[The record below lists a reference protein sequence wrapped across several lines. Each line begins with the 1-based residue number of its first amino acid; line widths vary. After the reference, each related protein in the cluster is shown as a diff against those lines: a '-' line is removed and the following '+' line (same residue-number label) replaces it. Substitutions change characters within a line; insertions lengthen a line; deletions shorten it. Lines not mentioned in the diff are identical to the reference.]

1 MAKLAK
7 LQKEKTKTRI
17 EPLKPEALYL
27 HPNPG
32 TLGFRTTADLEE
44 FKEIIGQPRAV
55 EAMRFGIGMRK
66 EGYNIFAFGA
76 PGTGKRTMVR
86 KYFTQQAQGEPV
98 PTDWIYVHNFDHAH
112 KPNAI
117 SLPAGK
123 GLSFQHDMSQFIEEL
138 QTSLTSA
145 FESDEYRTRRKVVE
159 EEIQERQEKVFEEM
173 QKQAQEKNLA
183 LLRTPGG
190 LVFAPVRDG
199 EVMPPEEFQKLPADI
214 RHSLEQSVSELQAQL
229 QQVLQMVP
237 IWQREVRQK
246 IQALNREITT
256 FAVSGL
262 MGELRDK
269 YASIEEI
276 SEFLDATQND
286 IIENAS
292 GLLSAEESS
301 SGGSE
306 ETLAAILNRVRQESS
321 PFRRYQVNLLV
332 DHHATEGAPV
342 IVDDNPTYQ
351 NLMGRVEY
359 QAQMG
364 ALITDITLIKPGSL
378 HLANGGYLILDARK
392 VLQQPYSWEALKNAL
407 RSRQIRIESLSQM
420 LGAISTV
427 SLEPE
432 PIPLNLKV
440 ALVGDRLLYYLLAEA
455 DPEFNELFKVQVDF
469 EELMPRD
476 GENQELYAQVIA
488 SLARKQELKPLD
500 QGAVA
505 RVIEHSARLADDSEK
520 LSVQLTLISDLLC
533 EADFWAKERGSR
545 TIQVEDI
552 QQAIEAKIYRS
563 DRIRERIQENILRDT
578 ILIST
583 EGDAIGQING
593 LSVLQMGELSFG
605 IPSRIT
611 ARVHRGKGDV
621 VNIEREVEMSGPIH
635 SKGVLILSGFLG
647 ARYAAEH
654 LLSLSAS
661 LVFEQS
667 YNGVEGDSAS
677 SAELY
682 ALLSALAETPIN
694 QSFAVTGSVSQ
705 HGLVQ
710 AIGGVNEKIEGFFDI
725 CNARGLTGKQGVL
738 IPQANVKNLMLRTD
752 VVDAVANNMFNVYPI
767 STIDEGIEIL
777 TGISAG
783 TVNENGEYPPDS
795 INGRVQARLTR
806 LAEQETIETNSQEE
820 TNP

>member
-1 MAKLAK
+1 MTSVK
-7 LQKEKTKTRI
+7 
-17 EPLKPEALYL
+17 PLKPEDLYL
-27 HPNPG
+27 HTNPK
-32 TLGFRTTADLEE
+32 TLRFHTTADLEE

-55 EAMRFGIGMRK
+55 EAMRFGIGIRK

-76 PGTGKRTMVR
+76 PGTGKRTMVTR
-86 KYFTQQAQGEPV
+86 YFTQQAQSEPV
-98 PTDWIYVHNFDHAH
+98 PPDWIYVQNFEQAH

-117 SLPAGK
+117 RLPAGK
-123 GLSFQHDMSQFIEEL
+123 GLSFQHDIAQFIEEL
-138 QTSLTSA
+138 QTSLTTA
-145 FESDEYRTRRKVVE
+145 FESDEYRTRKKVAE
-159 EEIQERQEKVFEEM
+159 EEIQERQEKLFEEM
-173 QKQAQEKNLA
+173 QKLAQEKNLA

-199 EVMPPEEFQKLPADI
+199 EVMPPEEFQKLPADV
-214 RHSLEQSVSELQAQL
+214 RQSMEQSVSELQEQL
-229 QQVLQMVP
+229 QQVLQLVP

-256 FAVSGL
+256 YAVSGL
-262 MGELRDK
+262 MSELREK
-269 YASIEEI
+269 YASIDEI
-276 SEFLDATQND
+276 SGFLDAIQVD
-286 IIENAS
+286 IVENS
-292 GLLSAEESS
+292 STLLSAEDSS

-306 ETLAAILNRVRQESS
+306 ATLAAFLNRVRQESS

-332 DHHATEGAPV
+332 DHHATEGSPV
-342 IVDDNPTYQ
+342 IFEDNPTYQ
-351 NLMGRVEY
+351 NLTGRVEY
-359 QAQMG
+359 QSQMG
-364 ALITDITLIKPGSL
+364 ALITDFTLIKPGSL
-378 HLANGGYLILDARK
+378 HLANGGYLILDVRK

-420 LGAISTV
+420 LGMISTV

-440 ALVGDRLLYYLLAEA
+440 ALIGDRLPYNLLAET
-455 DPEFNELFKVQVDF
+455 DPDFNEFFKVQVDF
-469 EELMPRD
+469 DELMPRD
-476 GENQELYAQVIA
+476 TENQELYAQVIA
-488 SLARKQELKPLD
+488 SLAQKQGLKPFD
-500 QGAVA
+500 QAAVA
-505 RVIEHSARLADDSEK
+505 RVIEHSARLADDSK
-520 LSVQLTLISDLLC
+520 RLSAQFKLISDLLC
-533 EADFWAKERGSR
+533 EADYWAKERGNKV
-545 TIQVEDI
+545 IQVEDV
-552 QQAIEAKIYRS
+552 QQAIDEKIYRS

-583 EGDAIGQING
+583 EGGAIGQING
-593 LSVLQMGELSFG
+593 LSVLQMGALSFG

-621 VNIEREVEMSGPIH
+621 INIEREVEMSGPIH

-654 LLSLSAS
+654 PLSLSAS

-667 YNGVEGDSAS
+667 YSGIEGDSAS

-694 QSFAVTGSVSQ
+694 QSLAVTGSVNQ

-725 CNARGLTGKQGVL
+725 CKARGLSGKQGVL
-738 IPQANVKNLMLRTD
+738 IPQANVKNLMLRKD

-767 STIDEGIEIL
+767 NTIDEALRFSPVSQPVLQMKMVNIL
-777 TGISAG
+777 LIRSMA
-783 TVNENGEYPPDS
+783 ECKRDS
-795 INGRVQARLTR
+795 PAWLSMKHMKQ
-806 LAEQETIETNSQEE
+806 
-820 TNP
+820 

>member
-1 MAKLAK
+1 M
-7 LQKEKTKTRI
+7 TKV
-17 EPLKPEALYL
+17 EPLRTEALYL
-27 HPNPG
+27 HTNPEA
-32 TLGFRTTADLEE
+32 LRFQTTADLEE

-55 EAMRFGIGMRK
+55 EAIHFGIGMRK
-66 EGYNIFAFGA
+66 QGYNIFAFGA
-76 PGTGKRTMVR
+76 PGTGKRSMVT
-86 KYFTQQAQGEPV
+86 KNFTQQARNEPI
-98 PTDWIYVHNFDHAH
+98 PPDWIYVHNFELAH

-117 SLPAGK
+117 RLPAGK
-123 GLSFQHDMSQFIEEL
+123 GLSFQHDMAQFIEEL
-138 QTSLTSA
+138 QTSITTA
-145 FESDEYRTRRKVVE
+145 FESDEYRTRRKVAE
-159 EEIQERQEKVFEEM
+159 EEIQERQEQVFEEM
-173 QKQAQEKNLA
+173 QKQAQEKNLT

-199 EVMPPEEFQKLPADI
+199 EVIPPEEFQKLPASVRQD
-214 RHSLEQSVSELQAQL
+214 LEQSVTELQEQL
-229 QQVLQMVP
+229 QKVLQMVP
-237 IWQREVRQK
+237 TWQREVRQK

-262 MGELRDK
+262 ISELHEK
-269 YASIEEI
+269 YASIDEI
-276 SEFLDATQND
+276 SGFLDAIQKD

-292 GLLSAEESS
+292 SFLSPEDSS

-332 DHHATEGAPV
+332 DHHATQGAPV
-342 IVDDNPTYQ
+342 VFEENPTYQ

-359 QAQMG
+359 QSQMG

-392 VLQQPYSWEALKNAL
+392 VIQQPYSWEAVKNAL
-407 RSRQIRIESLSQM
+407 RSRQIRIEPISQM
-420 LGAISTV
+420 LGMVSTV

-432 PIPLNLKV
+432 PIPLDLKV
-440 ALVGDRLLYYLLAEA
+440 ALVGERLLYYLLADA

-469 EELMPRD
+469 DELMPRT
-476 GENQELYAQVIA
+476 EETQELYAQVIA
-488 SLARKQELKPLD
+488 TLARKQELQPLD
-500 QGAVA
+500 QAAVA
-505 RVIEHSARLADDSEK
+505 RVIEHSARIADDSER
-520 LSVQLTLISDLLC
+520 LSTQLKLISDLLC
-533 EADFWAKERGSR
+533 EADFWAKERG
-545 TIQVEDI
+545 TPIIQVEDV
-552 QQAIEAKIYRS
+552 QQAIDARIHRS
-563 DRIRERIQENILRDT
+563 DRIRERVQENILRDT

-583 EGDAIGQING
+583 EGEEIGQING

-654 LLSLSAS
+654 PLSLSAS

-667 YNGVEGDSAS
+667 YSGVEGDSAS

-694 QSFAVTGSVSQ
+694 QSFAVTGSVNQ
-705 HGLVQ
+705 NGLVQ

-725 CNARGLTGKQGVL
+725 CKARGLSGKQGVL
-738 IPQANVKNLMLRTD
+738 IPQANAKHLMLRSD
-752 VVDAVANNMFNVYPI
+752 VVDAVADNLFSIYPI
-767 STIDEGIEIL
+767 NTIDEGIEIL
-777 TGISAG
+777 TGIPAG
-783 TVNENGEYPPDS
+783 DTNEIGEYPPDS

-806 LAEQETIETNSQEE
+806 LAEQETEAARSETEN
-820 TNP
+820 NP